1 MTVPV
6 HVFRE
11 YDVRGVTAT
20 ELTPAFA
27 EALGR
32 GFAAYLLEREPGAR
46 TVALGR
52 DHRTSSPGLAR
63 GFSEGA
69 RAHGLEVISIG
80 IVPTPLTYFAANT
93 LPVDG
98 LRMITGSHNPP
109 EYNGFKVGV
118 GKTTLA
124 GPEVQALKKHVLQD
138 PNPRQRKGR
147 ESEYDI
153 TTPYLQFVTQ
163 TL

>member
-11 YDVRGVTAT
+11 YDIRGLTAT
-20 ELTPAFA
+20 ELTPEFA
-27 EALGR
+27 QALGG
-32 GFAAYLLEREPGAR
+32 GFGAYLLEREPGAR
-46 TVALGR
+46 AIALGR

-63 GFSEGA
+63 GFSKGA

-98 LRMITGSHNPP
+98 FCMITGSHNPP
-109 EYNGFKVGV
+109 EHNGFKVGV

-124 GPEVQALKKHVLQD
+124 GQEVQDLKAHVLAGRA
-138 PNPRQRKGR
+138 PRSTRPSR
-147 ESEYDI
+147 ES
-153 TTPYLQFVTQ
+153 
-163 TL
+163 